1 MRSVTLLGIVEAGKA
16 GHGVELPQ
24 QLPQQLVGIVL
35 GAQLLELAEDA
46 RQCLVGIGNGSLR
59 EILTLSSEA
68 FAVPGEF
75 FAVEVFGKTYRD
87 AENPTPADDAC
98 HATPRV
104 GW

>member
-1 MRSVTLLGIVEAGKA
+1 MRSVTLLGIVPAGKA
-16 GHGVELPQ
+16 GHGVELPE
-24 QLPQQLVGIVL
+24 QLPHQLVGIVL

-46 RQCLVGIGNGSLR
+46 RQCLVGIGNSSLR
-59 EILTLSSEA
+59 KVLTLSSKA

-75 FAVEVFGKTYRD
+75 FAVEVFGKTYWE
-87 AENPTPADDAC
+87 AQNPTRADDAC